1 MFQFES
7 NTGFYSLFG
16 VFSVSELIVKFGTLK
31 SLIFLSENAK
41 LAQSSAIGDLIRAE
55 ISSLDPVD
63 WLHAVE
69 ITITFIRSKKR
80 LFPVLE
86 DVILDIYRSEN
97 LTNLVKCKAKVD
109 FFVIDQDFNVSTVTT
124 RLPIR
129 YSGHSK

>member
-16 VFSVSELIVKFGTLK
+16 VFSVSEFIVKFGTLK

-55 ISSLDPVD
+55 ISSLEPVD

>member
-16 VFSVSELIVKFGTLK
+16 VFSVSEFIVKFGTLK

-55 ISSLDPVD
+55 ISSLEPVD

-86 DVILDIYRSEN
+86 DVILDIYRYEN